1 MKKIPI
7 LFLFSALLSIPA
19 YSQIRIGYMNPALAM
34 SQMEEVAQV
43 DQQVQDLLTKR
54 DAQLVEKATALQS
67 DFTEYEQGK
76 AVLSAEVRAERE
88 QALVA
93 RNQELE
99 QEKEAYLNEV
109 RQKRNE
115 LMTPIIERLNSAIEK
130 IAEEMHLDLVLN
142 EATSYGD
149 AIVFYAN
156 EEKLNITSKVVQE
169 LKQQ

>member
-88 QALVA
+88 QALIA

-130 IAEEMHLDLVLN
+130 IAKEMHLDLVLN